1 MAKRKPLPDW
11 AHLTAGRIKRHN
23 IELQELAD
31 AIADNPSDRKRVVRL
46 IAVAA
51 IIGDNIDQLIN
62 PEMSARDENGN
73 GLS

>member
-23 IELQELAD
+23 IELQELAE
-31 AIADNPSDRKRVVRL
+31 AIADNPSDRKRVIRL
-46 IAVAA
+46 LVVCGVIA
-51 IIGDNIDQLIN
+51 DNIDQLIN